1 MLLDKQGKIQHVQ
14 ESSGAIDLTNMIDI
28 WTNLHHKQRDVPNLK
43 TKVIRLECRQRIRLS
58 VVRFVTAPLLSRV
71 VAKLYA
77 KPQFS
82 HFLIGKHDE

>member
-43 TKVIRLECRQRIRLS
+43 TKVIRLEC
-58 VVRFVTAPLLSRV
+58 
-71 VAKLYA
+71 
-77 KPQFS
+77 
-82 HFLIGKHDE
+82 